1 MIAYG
6 GSCKSEFALSCSA
19 LFVGSMR
26 KRNDVAFS
34 QNGIFFES
42 LISRARNV
50 CGSHVLHAEYTHL
63 LFVDADI
70 VFKPDDVLALLDADV
85 DVACGPYAKKYISKQ
100 KLAYAAKFSPEC
112 LGSNQWVD
120 ALTDASTE
128 LDVKDYQAIKSGA
141 NIIEVDYAA
150 TGFMLIKKSVFEKIA
165 AARPDLEYKN
175 DIDGYMGLADK
186 YYNFFPSNIN
196 PDSKKY
202 ESEDYGFCNLWRSI
216 GGKIHVI
223 PSIKLEH
230 LGNQSFGLDLV
241 RQSSIFNFQN

>member
-175 DIDGYMGLADK
+175 DIDGYMESGDNF
-186 YYNFFPSNIN
+186 YNIFNVGIRN
-196 PDSKKY
+196 GIY
-202 ESEDYGFCNLWRSI
+202 ESEDWGFSSI
-216 GGKIHVI
+216 WQEVGGKVYIHPEVNVKHI
-223 PSIKLEH
+223 GWHTYE
-230 LGNQSFGLDLV
+230 GNLK
-241 RQSSIFNFQN
+241 RYIEENTI